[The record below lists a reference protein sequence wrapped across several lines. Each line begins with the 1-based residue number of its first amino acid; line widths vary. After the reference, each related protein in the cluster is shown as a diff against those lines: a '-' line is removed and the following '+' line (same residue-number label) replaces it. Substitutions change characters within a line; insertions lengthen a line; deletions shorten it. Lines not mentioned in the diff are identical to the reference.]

1 MNTEQI
7 KALEDLKA
15 FIQFAITE
23 NMSFYSVLGTL
34 GHDIKGLFE
43 EDDSFLPR
51 TNGYA
56 KRCKGCGEL
65 LNGEVRVHHHSE
77 NGVDVTQ

>member
-1 MNTEQI
+1 MNKEQI

-15 FIQFAITE
+15 FITFAIAE
-23 NMSFYSVLGTL
+23 DMSFFSVLGTL
-34 GHDIKGLFE
+34 GHDIRGLFD
-43 EDDSFLPR
+43 EDKTFLPR

-65 LNGEVRVHHHSE
+65 LNGEVRVHHHDE